1 MKQIQ
6 IFSFLL
12 VSVLLGG
19 TFAQTGP
26 AAVPVVRP
34 EVFPTVLVDGL
45 LNGTI
50 TQSVLPVGEP
60 MASTELAEVEGG
72 LAILDLAGLALSG
85 LMGLGAAGLTLA
97 DLGLI
102 LAGPIGITTG
112 VVALLGI
119 IPLFLLLNI
128 PWLIMLVFLVGNTLS
143 AISTGWLALTIVG
156 AIVPIAF
163 AIWAVVWAVAALI
176 YGAGGTALYW
186 LVFTPIVVVLS
197 LALIIASIPVGIA
210 TALIGLIASPLVL
223 AADIVLVGSAA
234 AISAV
239 ALLLDFDLVDP
250 DIVSVFPEFSIFN
263 LFGILDFD
271 LAGL

>member
-1 MKQIQ
+1 
-6 IFSFLL
+6 
-12 VSVLLGG
+12 
-19 TFAQTGP
+19 
-26 AAVPVVRP
+26 
-34 EVFPTVLVDGL
+34 
-45 LNGTI
+45 
-50 TQSVLPVGEP
+50 